1 MQGRGGMAPGG
12 GGGMV
17 PGGGAWLRNRECMFR
32 GRSPVAGPA
41 KRIHRSRERD
51 KTDQPGRDMKR
62 NSREFV
68 GLFRARS
75 GRRCGQG
82 RRGCPAAV
90 GGGGVREEG
99 AREASGFE
107 FSAVLEAAE
116 GGHGGDGGRERGGGR
131 DWVGDGERGR
141 ASGCPRA
148 DSTQRRGRRGP
159 GGGGRRGQ
167 NGGEE
172 EARAAEKKRPGLR
185 RSDQQRAPRPVRYGT
200 VRRRCS
206 EAGHADGRQL
216 QRQPRQPASWWQSAA
231 ENTRVNCLWLEFTM
245 RVVF

>member
-1 MQGRGGMAPGG
+1 
-12 GGGMV
+12 MV

-75 GRRCGQG
+75 GRRWGQG

-90 GGGGVREEG
+90 GGEGVGEEG

-107 FSAVLEAAE
+107 FGAVLEAAE
-116 GGHGGDGGRERGGGR
+116 GGHGGDGGRERGGGA
-131 DWVGDGERGR
+131 GL
-141 ASGCPRA
+141 
-148 DSTQRRGRRGP
+148 
-159 GGGGRRGQ
+159 GGGRR
-167 NGGEE
+167 
-172 EARAAEKKRPGLR
+172 ARPRQRLSESRLHTAAKKRPGLR
-185 RSDQQRAPRPVRYGT
+185 RSDQQRAPRPVQYGT

-216 QRQPRQPASWWQSAA
+216 QRLPRQPASWWHAAA

-245 RVVF
+245 RVVC